1 MEHGG
6 DIYTNRGIERD
17 FSVNLNP
24 LGPPEQVRDALRTM
38 LEAGARTGDSGEE
51 QRGGQYDDQRGGQR
65 DLLACYPDPL
75 CRDLRHLLALQLGV
89 PEAWI
94 LCGNGAS
101 ELLQAAVQAIRP
113 AKVLIPVPTYHGY
126 ERAALAA
133 GAETVFRKLRKESG
147 FRITDDILEDIEAL
161 PKGSILFICNPNNP
175 VGNCIREDLL
185 QRIAEKC
192 RSAGVYLIVDE
203 CYLELVPGE
212 EARSMRRF
220 LSDNPFLVI
229 VRAFTKT
236 YAMPGV
242 RLGYLMAS
250 DEVLR
255 RKISLQQP
263 EWSVSMLA
271 QSAGLAALSM
281 NRTAYLP
288 TALQVIREEREYVS
302 QRLRDLGADVYD
314 GEAGFVLFSCDKEL
328 YEPLRESGILIR
340 RCDNLRGLERVYSSQ
355 KNADGEQHFYRI
367 GLRKHSD
374 NERLLDLIQALLP
387 Q

>member
-6 DIYTNRGIERD
+6 DIYTNRGIELD

-24 LGPPEQVRDALRTM
+24 LGPPEQVRSALRDM
-38 LEAGARTGDSGEE
+38 L
-51 QRGGQYDDQRGGQR
+51 

-75 CRDLRHLLALQLGV
+75 CRELRRALAERLDV
-89 PEAWI
+89 PETYI

-101 ELLQAAVQAIRP
+101 ELLQAAIQAIRP
-113 AKVLIPVPTYHGY
+113 AKVLIPVPTYQGY

-133 GAETVFRKLRKESG
+133 GAEAVFRQLERENG
-147 FRITDDILEDIEAL
+147 FRITEDILEDIEAL
-161 PKGSILFICNPNNP
+161 PRGSILFICNPNNP

-192 RSAGVYLIVDE
+192 RRAGIYLIVDE

-220 LSDNPFLVI
+220 LSANPYLVI

-242 RLGYLMAS
+242 RLGYLLAA
-250 DEVLR
+250 DKALLE
-255 RKISLQQP
+255 KIRLQQP

-271 QSAGLAALSM
+271 QCAGLAALSLDRVASV
-281 NRTAYLP
+281 NERCGTDREAGDGANGEPDRKSADSTSYLT
-288 TALQVIREEREYVS
+288 TALQVIHDERDYVC
-302 QRLRDLGADVYD
+302 QRLRNLGAHVYD
-314 GEAGFVLFSCDKEL
+314 GEAGFVLFSCDGEL

-340 RCDNLRGLERVYSSQ
+340 RCDGIRGIESAV
-355 KNADGEQHFYRI
+355 GGQHFYRI
-367 GLRKHSD
+367 GLREHSD
-374 NERLLDLIQALLP
+374 NVRLLDRIQSLLS

>member
-6 DIYTNRGIERD
+6 DIYTNRGIELD

-24 LGPPEQVRDALRTM
+24 LGPPELVRSALRNM
-38 LEAGARTGDSGEE
+38 L
-51 QRGGQYDDQRGGQR
+51 
-65 DLLACYPDPL
+65 DLLACYPDPH
-75 CRDLRHLLALQLGV
+75 CRELRRALAERLDV
-89 PEAWI
+89 PETYI

-101 ELLQAAVQAIRP
+101 ELLQAAIQAIRP
-113 AKVLIPVPTYHGY
+113 AKVLIPVPTYQGY

-133 GAETVFRKLRKESG
+133 GAEAVFRQLDRENG
-147 FRITDDILEDIEAL
+147 FRITEDILKDIEVL
-161 PKGSILFICNPNNP
+161 PRGSILFICNPNNP

-203 CYLELVPGE
+203 CYLELAPGE

-220 LSDNPFLVI
+220 LSANPYLVI

-242 RLGYLMAS
+242 RLGYLLAA
-250 DEVLR
+250 DKALLE
-255 RKISLQQP
+255 KIRLQQP

-271 QSAGLAALSM
+271 QCAGLAALSLDRAAGV
-281 NRTAYLP
+281 NERCGTDREEGDGANGEAERKSADSTSYLT
-288 TALQVIREEREYVS
+288 TALQVIHDERDYVC
-302 QRLRDLGADVYD
+302 QRLRNLGAHVYD
-314 GEAGFVLFSCDKEL
+314 GEAGFVLFSCDGEL

-340 RCDNLRGLERVYSSQ
+340 RCDGIRGIESAVSG
-355 KNADGEQHFYRI
+355 KHFYRI
-367 GLRKHSD
+367 GLREHSE
-374 NERLLDLIQALLP
+374 NVRLLDRIQDLLS

>member
-6 DIYTNRGIERD
+6 DIYTNRGIELD

-24 LGPPEQVRDALRTM
+24 LGPPELVRSALRNM
-38 LEAGARTGDSGEE
+38 L
-51 QRGGQYDDQRGGQR
+51 
-65 DLLACYPDPL
+65 DLLACYPDPH
-75 CRDLRHLLALQLGV
+75 CRELRLALARKLGV
-89 PEAWI
+89 QAEWI

-101 ELLQAAVQAIRP
+101 ELLQAAIQAVRP
-113 AKVLIPVPTYHGY
+113 AKVLIPVPTYQGY

-133 GAETVFRKLRKESG
+133 GAEAVFRQLDRENG
-147 FRITDDILEDIEAL
+147 FRITEDILKDIEVL

-203 CYLELVPGE
+203 CYLELAPGE

-220 LSDNPFLVI
+220 LSANPYLVI

-242 RLGYLMAS
+242 RLGYLLAA
-250 DEVLR
+250 DKALLE
-255 RKISLQQP
+255 KIRLQQP

-271 QSAGLAALSM
+271 QCAGLAALSLDRAAGV
-281 NRTAYLP
+281 NERCGTDREEGDGANGEAERKSADSTSYLT
-288 TALQVIREEREYVS
+288 TALQVIHDERDYVC
-302 QRLRDLGADVYD
+302 QRLRDLGAHVYD
-314 GEAGFVLFSCDKEL
+314 GEAGFVLFSCDGEL

-340 RCDNLRGLERVYSSQ
+340 RCDGIRGIESAVSG
-355 KNADGEQHFYRI
+355 KHFYRI
-367 GLRKHSD
+367 GLREHSE
-374 NERLLDLIQALLP
+374 NVRLLDRIQDLLS

>member
-6 DIYTNRGIERD
+6 DIYTNRGIELD

-24 LGPPEQVRDALRTM
+24 LGPPEQVRSALRDM
-38 LEAGARTGDSGEE
+38 L
-51 QRGGQYDDQRGGQR
+51 
-65 DLLACYPDPL
+65 DLLACYPDPY
-75 CRDLRHLLALQLGV
+75 CRELRLALARKLGV
-89 PEAWI
+89 QAEWI

-101 ELLQAAVQAIRP
+101 ELLQAAIQAIRP
-113 AKVLIPVPTYHGY
+113 AKVLIPVPTYQGY

-133 GAETVFRKLRKESG
+133 GAEAVFRQLERENG
-147 FRITDDILEDIEAL
+147 FRITEDILEDIEAL
-161 PKGSILFICNPNNP
+161 PRGSILFICNPNNP

-192 RSAGVYLIVDE
+192 RRAGIYLIVDE

-220 LSDNPFLVI
+220 LSANPYLVI

-242 RLGYLMAS
+242 RLGYLLAADKALLEM
-250 DEVLR
+250 
-255 RKISLQQP
+255 QQP

-271 QSAGLAALSM
+271 QCAGLAALSLDRVASV
-281 NRTAYLP
+281 NERCGTDREAGDGANGEPDRKSADSTSYLT
-288 TALQVIREEREYVS
+288 TALQVIHDERDYVC
-302 QRLRDLGADVYD
+302 QRLRNLGAHVYD
-314 GEAGFVLFSCDKEL
+314 GEAGFVLFSCDGEL

-340 RCDNLRGLERVYSSQ
+340 RCDGIRGIESAGSG
-355 KNADGEQHFYRI
+355 KHFYRI
-367 GLRKHSD
+367 GLREHSD
-374 NERLLDLIQALLP
+374 NVCLLDRIQSFLS

>member
-6 DIYTNRGIERD
+6 DIYTNRGIELD

-24 LGPPEQVRDALRTM
+24 LGPPEQVRSALRDM
-38 LEAGARTGDSGEE
+38 P
-51 QRGGQYDDQRGGQR
+51 
-65 DLLACYPDPL
+65 DLLVCYPDPY
-75 CRDLRHLLALQLGV
+75 CRELRRALAERLGV
-89 PEAWI
+89 PETYI

-113 AKVLIPVPTYHGY
+113 AKVLIPVPTYQGY

-133 GAETVFRKLRKESG
+133 GAETVFRQLDRENG
-147 FRITDDILEDIEAL
+147 FRITEDILEDIEAL
-161 PKGSILFICNPNNP
+161 PRGSILFICNPNNP
-175 VGNCIREDLL
+175 VGNCIREDTL

-220 LSDNPFLVI
+220 LPANPYLAV

-242 RLGYLMAS
+242 RLGYLIAS
-250 DEVLR
+250 DDTLLER
-255 RKISLQQP
+255 IRLQQP

-271 QSAGLAALSM
+271 QCAGLAALSL
-281 NRTAYLP
+281 NRAAGVDERRGTDLGAGGGADSEAERKSAGRVSYL
-288 TALQVIREEREYVS
+288 AASLQVIHDERNYVC
-302 QRLRDLGADVYD
+302 QRLRKLGAHVYA
-314 GEAGFVLFSCDKEL
+314 GEAGFVLFSCDGEL

-340 RCDNLRGLERVYSSQ
+340 RCDGIRGIESAV
-355 KNADGEQHFYRI
+355 GGQHFYRI
-367 GLRKHSD
+367 GLREHSD
-374 NERLLDLIQALLP
+374 NVRLLDRIQSLLS